1 MKSGNE
7 AVNLTAHSSNL
18 LVRRTHLLNSKSIFI
33 WSSFCVSGST
43 VRNPVLIRR
52 SMQLIKEL
60 TDILR
65 EIISSGDEER
75 LRRLEEIVR
84 RYTAARKGVENR
96 LLH

>member
-1 MKSGNE
+1 
-7 AVNLTAHSSNL
+7 
-18 LVRRTHLLNSKSIFI
+18 
-33 WSSFCVSGST
+33 
-43 VRNPVLIRR
+43 
-52 SMQLIKEL
+52 MQLIKEL